1 MINISKHFLGLRTTI
16 YRVNDVSKATAWY
29 TKAFGVIPYYNEP
42 YYVGFEIGGYE
53 LGLQP
58 LEEGAE
64 HPGTGGVET
73 YWGVEDIQA
82 AYEHLLSIG
91 ATSHSEPRT
100 VGEPIQVAM
109 VKDPWGNILGLIF
122 NPLFK

>member
-1 MINISKHFLGLRTTI
+1 MTNISKHFLGLRTTI
-16 YRVNDVSKATAWY
+16 YSVSDLRKATEWY

-42 YYVGFEIGGYE
+42 YYVGFEVGGYE

-58 LEEGAE
+58 LEGEA
-64 HPGTGGVET
+64 HPGAGGVET
-73 YWGVEDIQA
+73 YWGVEDLQA
-82 AYEHLLSIG
+82 AYEHLLQLG
-91 ATSHSEPRT
+91 ATVHSEPRT

-109 VKDPWGNILGLIF
+109 VKDPWGNILGLIY

>member
-1 MINISKHFLGLRTTI
+1 MTNISKYFLGLRTTI
-16 YRVNDVSKATAWY
+16 YRVNNIPEATEWY

-58 LEEGAE
+58 LPEGE
-64 HPGTGGVET
+64 KHPGVGGVET
-73 YWGVEDIQA
+73 YWGVEDIQV
-82 AYEHLLSIG
+82 AYEHLLSLG
-91 ATSHSEPRT
+91 ATSHSAPRI
-100 VGEPIQVAM
+100 VGEPIQVAL
-109 VKDPWGNILGLIF
+109 VKDPWGNLLGLIY